1 MKINKITHGST
12 RGQICLAVLM
22 ATTLGSMVPF
32 VGLRFN
38 FLHIPGSRANLDT
51 VILAALVSAL
61 VSAVFLLPSLLSL
74 QKVKKNIARK
84 QFYLFEKITDS
95 IPYPIFYKDTKGVYI
110 GCNSAFEKCTGK
122 PREAI
127 IGKTVFDI
135 APLENAK
142 FYHEVDLEVL
152 EKSGIKHFDGS
163 FLYPD
168 GTLHD
173 ILFTKATFCDST
185 GKTAGIVGTMLDITE
200 RKKTERILEKSET
213 RLRQIIDLVPHM
225 IFVRDAEGKYLLA
238 NRAVAAKYNTS
249 VEAILGK
256 KFFDLHPQE
265 EERDR
270 MLKDDLEVIRSG
282 KTIFVPEEPWSDSEG
297 NLHYLQT
304 FKAPFH
310 TNGENIRSVLGVAID
325 ITEHKRIE
333 KALRQSEEKLRESEK
348 RYRSVVENMQ
358 DVFYRTDL
366 DGVITLVNPSV
377 LKLYGATPEE
387 LLGRNIK
394 DFWLYPQEREK
405 MLEQIQRDG
414 VVRDYEVTVRNKQG
428 ALLVVAV
435 TSSFRKDREGNVL
448 GIDGVLRDITERKR
462 VEEEHALLAKAIEE
476 VAEAIIVTDV
486 NWHIQYANPAFE
498 QITGYRGEEII
509 GMHTRVLK
517 SDRHDKNFYRTV
529 RETLKR
535 GDTWSGRVTNKRK
548 NGTEYTAEATGA
560 AIRDDSG
567 AIRNF
572 ISIHRDVTRELQ
584 LENQLRQSQKMEA
597 LGTLAGGIAHDFN
610 NILGIIM
617 GYTQLAMYDL
627 DSGKPVRYKLDEVL
641 KATCRAKELVKQ
653 ILAFS
658 RRSEQQKIPLQL
670 ETIVKEAMRILRP
683 SLPSTIE
690 IRTDLTSREAILADP
705 SQMDQ
710 VLMNLCTNAAHAMQD
725 KGGVLEVALADIEL
739 ASEAS
744 ASGKDL
750 RPGQYVALTV
760 TDSGHGIDPSII
772 DSIFDPFFTTKEQG
786 KGTGLGLAVVHGVV
800 ESHGGAISVESLPG
814 KGSSFKVLF
823 PAMKGEPAPVEK
835 AEPFSL
841 AFGTERILVVDD
853 EPVLAEMLQQMLT
866 ELGYDAVFRT
876 SGLEALETFRHQPQ
890 DKAFDLVITD
900 ITMPHFTGVD
910 LARELITMRREV
922 PVIVMTGYSEKID
935 QEKAEA
941 MGISGFILKPVS
953 LKKLAVTLRTV
964 LDGKKAL

>member
-1 MKINKITHGST
+1 MT
-12 RGQICLAVLM
+12 VLM
-22 ATTLGSMVPF
+22 ATALGGMVPF
-32 VGLRFN
+32 VGLSFN
-38 FLHIPGSRANLDT
+38 FLPIPGSRANLET

-61 VSAVFLLPSLLSL
+61 VSAVFLVPSLLTL
-74 QKVKKNIARK
+74 QKVKKNISQK
-84 QFYLFEKITDS
+84 QFYLFEKLTDS
-95 IPYPIFYKDTKGVYI
+95 IPYPIFYKDIQGVYI
-110 GCNSAFEKCTGK
+110 GCNRAFEKCMGK
-122 PREAI
+122 PKEAI

-135 APLENAK
+135 APLEHAK
-142 FYHEVDLEVL
+142 LCHEADLEVL
-152 EKSGIKHFDGS
+152 ETSCAKHYDGS
-163 FLYPD
+163 FRYPD

-173 ILFTKATFCDST
+173 ILFTKSTFCDST
-185 GKTAGIVGTMLDITE
+185 EKTVGIVGAMLDITE
-200 RKKTERILEKSET
+200 RKKTERILGKSEA

-225 IFVRDAEGKYLLA
+225 IFVRDADGKYLLA
-238 NRAVAAKYNTS
+238 NRTVAAKYNAS
-249 VEAILGK
+249 VEAIIGK
-256 KFFDLHPQE
+256 KFSDLHLQKE
-265 EERDR
+265 EQDR

-304 FKAPFH
+304 FKAPFY
-310 TNGENIRSVLGVAID
+310 TNGENIRAVLGVAID

-333 KALRQSEEKLRESEK
+333 KALRQSEENLRESEK

-366 DGVITLVNPSV
+366 DGTITMVSPSV
-377 LKLYGATPEE
+377 LKLYGSPPGE

-394 DFWLYPQEREK
+394 DFWIHPQEREK

-414 VVRDYEVTVRNKQG
+414 VVRDYEVTVRNKHG
-428 ALLVVAV
+428 ALVILSV
-435 TSSFRKDREGNVL
+435 TSSFRKDSEGNIL
-448 GIDGVLRDITERKR
+448 GVDGVLRDITERKR

-476 VAEAIIVTDV
+476 VSEAIIVTDV

-498 QITGYRGEEII
+498 QITGYRGDEII
-509 GMHTRVLK
+509 GMHTRELK
-517 SDRHDKNFYRTV
+517 SQRHDRNFYRTV

-535 GDTWSGRVTNKRK
+535 GDTWSGRITNRK
-548 NGTEYTAEATGA
+548 KDGTEYTAEATGA

-627 DSGKPVRYKLDEVL
+627 DSGKPARYKLDEVL
-641 KATCRAKELVKQ
+641 KATCRAKGLVKQ

-670 ETIVKEAMRILRP
+670 ETIVEETMRILRP

-690 IRTDLTSREAILADP
+690 IKTDLRSREAILADP

-725 KGGVLEVALADIEL
+725 KGGILEVALADVEL
-739 ASEAS
+739 ASVAS

-760 TDSGHGIDPSII
+760 RDSGHGIDPSII

-800 ESHGGAISVESLPG
+800 ESHGGAISVESIQG

-823 PAMKGEPAPVEK
+823 PAMNTEPAPIDK
-835 AEPFSL
+835 AEPFTL
-841 AFGTERILVVDD
+841 AFGTERVLVVDD
-853 EPVLAEMLQQMLT
+853 EPVLAQMLQQMLT

-876 SGLEALETFRHQPQ
+876 SGLEALETVRNQPE

-935 QEKAEA
+935 PEKAEA